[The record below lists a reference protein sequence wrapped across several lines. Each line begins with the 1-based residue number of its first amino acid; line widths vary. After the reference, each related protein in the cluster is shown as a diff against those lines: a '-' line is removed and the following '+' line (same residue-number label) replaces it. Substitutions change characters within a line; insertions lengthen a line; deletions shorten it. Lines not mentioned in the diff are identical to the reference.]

1 MRYRR
6 TGHRSKLL
14 PLNVASLIQPMDQGV
29 IATLKRLYRK
39 QLLSHPLLS
48 EDSSIDSVVSS
59 YKKMTLKD
67 CRFMI
72 VERCNT
78 NTEEDEV
85 ADTLKH
91 LSILDECN
99 MTDMNMWLACDNE
112 DARFHVLN
120 DDEIVATMSDL
131 DGGPDEKEEEVYD
144 DEMSDLDG
152 GPDEKEEE
160 VYDDEMLE
168 NVCPLHE
175 KIYQCLEVVV
185 QWFEM
190 QEECDSKRM
199 LCLKS
204 IRDLAANKRRTAIKQ
219 TSITDFFKYA

>member
-1 MRYRR
+1 
-6 TGHRSKLL
+6 
-14 PLNVASLIQPMDQGV
+14 
-29 IATLKRLYRK
+29 
-39 QLLSHPLLS
+39 
-48 EDSSIDSVVSS
+48 
-59 YKKMTLKD
+59 
-67 CRFMI
+67 
-72 VERCNT
+72 
-78 NTEEDEV
+78 
-85 ADTLKH
+85 
-91 LSILDECN
+91 

-144 DEMSDLDG
+144 DEM
-152 GPDEKEEE
+152 
-160 VYDDEMLE
+160 LE

-175 KIYQCLEVVV
+175 KIYQCLEVAL